1 MERSTHRAHH
11 RESLPSSMK
20 PLECQYSTEEVR
32 NLEGDTHQND
42 STRRSLARRPE
53 YSIRREGIVDVRY
66 AEQGPGVVEVV
77 FESVGV
83 SIFRERANRSSRSA
97 GPQRTRSA
105 LARWLS
111 TKSSPAGSVVHLH
124 SAWRSRSSFGASPTM
139 SIFFFSVPPAT
150 DLGVRVERAAS
161 NSLPDGF
168 LAHVFERG
176 FD

>member
-1 MERSTHRAHH
+1 
-11 RESLPSSMK
+11 MK

-32 NLEGDTHQND
+32 NLEGDTNQND
-42 STRRSLARRPE
+42 STRRSLAQRPE
-53 YSIRREGIVDVRY
+53 YSIRREGIVDARY

-77 FESVGV
+77 FESVDV

-105 LARWLS
+105 FARWLS
-111 TKSSPAGSVVHLH
+111 TEIFPGWICRPLTFGVEDSVVVWCQPDDVDL
-124 SAWRSRSSFGASPTM
+124 
-139 SIFFFSVPPAT
+139 FFSVPPAT